1 MSTPSDASVGVSVL
15 PSSVMSGA
23 FLPLASAS
31 FQSVVRLVHGTHT
44 TLTLVLAYCGKSLW
58 NWATTPFIQ
67 ETWDGTEAPIR
78 HTVSCAGA
86 DDVDDDPPADE
97 LLELQPAI
105 ASAAAVP
112 GTPSLL
118 RELNDR
124 AALDLLLRV
133 GTLTR
138 SQISEYT
145 GVSKVTVSQMLAR
158 LEERGLAMIVGE
170 QAGHRGPNAALYSVV
185 PSSAYVAGLCMD
197 LDLVSAAVADV
208 TGRRVADVSVNP
220 NGADDPT
227 ELVRGVIEQACAS
240 AGVDLARLSALVI
253 GSPGVVDP
261 QTGDPRLAVNLP
273 AWHEGALEALRGVLH
288 KPVVIENDVNLAA
301 MAERAAGAATGA
313 DDFVLMW
320 LDVGL
325 GLATMLGGRL
335 HRGTAGAAGEI
346 GYLPVHGAPLHTD
359 IRHPASGGFQSLA
372 GGAAVRALAARY
384 GFPAPTAAEAV
395 AAAVSSPSGVSSPS
409 AGSAAF
415 LDDLAQRVA
424 VGVASVCVV
433 LDPGL
438 VVLGGAVGRA
448 GGTALASRVAAAVAA
463 IFPARPR
470 VVPTGVPGEPVLR
483 GAMLAAL
490 DQARAALL
498 ASVADPNPLAP
509 APVAQVTA
517 PQAGVPRRWAI
528 FLPNGSWRVP
538 LQTLRARPVTLA
550 LPQISGPEFAP
561 GQPAGMTREMHLT
574 PTCLHVHNG
583 GVSKIPDAEKA
594 PRA

>member
-1 MSTPSDASVGVSVL
+1 MQH
-15 PSSVMSGA
+15 
-23 FLPLASAS
+23 PL
-31 FQSVVRLVHGTHT
+31 QS
-44 TLTLVLAYCGKSLW
+44 
-58 NWATTPFIQ
+58 
-67 ETWDGTEAPIR
+67 
-78 HTVSCAGA
+78 
-86 DDVDDDPPADE
+86 
-97 LLELQPAI
+97 QPA
-105 ASAAAVP
+105 AEARGRP

-124 AALDLLLRV
+124 AALDLLLR
-133 GTLTR
+133 GGMLTR

-145 GVSKVTVSQMLAR
+145 GVSKVTVSQVLAR
-158 LEERGLAMIVGE
+158 LEERGLVIVVGE
-170 QAGHRGPNAALYSVV
+170 QAGNRGPNAALYSVV
-185 PSSAYVAGLCMD
+185 PSSAYVAGLYMD

-208 TGRRVADVSVNP
+208 TGRRVAEVSVNP

-227 ELVRGVIEQACAS
+227 ELVRGVIERACAS

-253 GSPGVVDP
+253 GTPGVVDP
-261 QTGDPRLAVNLP
+261 RTGDPQLAVNLP
-273 AWHEGALEALRGVLH
+273 AWHEGALDALRDVLH

-313 DDFVLMW
+313 DDFVLVW

-372 GGAAVRALAARY
+372 GGAAVRALAARH
-384 GFPAPTAAEAV
+384 GFGAPTAAEAV
-395 AAAVSSPSGVSSPS
+395 QAALAAQAAGP
-409 AGSAAF
+409 GSAAF

-438 VVLGGAVGRA
+438 VVLGGEVGRA

-463 IFPARPR
+463 ICPARPQ

-483 GAMLAAL
+483 GAMLAAV

-498 ASVADPNPLAP
+498 ASVADP
-509 APVAQVTA
+509 
-517 PQAGVPRRWAI
+517 GR
-528 FLPNGSWRVP
+528 
-538 LQTLRARPVTLA
+538 
-550 LPQISGPEFAP
+550 
-561 GQPAGMTREMHLT
+561 
-574 PTCLHVHNG
+574 
-583 GVSKIPDAEKA
+583 
-594 PRA
+594 